1 MNHINMCTCTW
12 LAAAVIAALPG
23 IGKASGV
30 SPEELATLAMRLILQ
45 QDDDSIVRFHSLVT
59 GSTEEEVRDEYLSEY
74 RDGLDGVMA
83 AAVEGAQ
90 GGRVLYKVMT
100 EAQHRVQCAPVLP
113 SPPVELDAD
122 GTELAVVRMR
132 CMIPEIRHIEAGE
145 PADAGQGD
153 LIPETNRSW
162 KTYLEDLRQPA
173 TVPIHF
179 TWTLQRDPSGDI
191 PGWTP
196 SPYVFE
202 ANMMMAALALSPQ
215 SLPGG
220 TANHINSMADAAAED
235 DDVDPQD
242 AEDAENADDAR
253 LAAEGA
259 SGVHAQEPT
268 SVDGALI
275 LESARAELESP
286 LQGQRPAAQQR

>member
-1 MNHINMCTCTW
+1 MMNDTSMRRCSW
-12 LAAAVIAALPG
+12 LAAAVLAMFSTHSN
-23 IGKASGV
+23 ASTA
-30 SPEELATLAMRLILQ
+30 SPEELATLAMHLILQ
-45 QDDDSIVRFHSLVT
+45 QDDESIVRFHSLMT
-59 GSTEEEVRDEYLSEY
+59 GSTEEEVRNEYLGEY

-83 AAVEGAQ
+83 AAVEDAQ

-100 EAQHRVQCAPVLP
+100 EAQHRVQCTPVLP

-145 PADAGQGD
+145 PADASQGD

-162 KTYLEDLRQPA
+162 KSYL
-173 TVPIHF
+173 PIHF
-179 TWTLQRDPSGDI
+179 TWTLQRDPGSDI

-220 TANHINSMADAAAED
+220 TANHINSMADAAAEE
-235 DDVDPQD
+235 DDVEPQD
-242 AEDAENADDAR
+242 AEDE
-253 LAAEGA
+253 
-259 SGVHAQEPT
+259 
-268 SVDGALI
+268 
-275 LESARAELESP
+275 
-286 LQGQRPAAQQR
+286 